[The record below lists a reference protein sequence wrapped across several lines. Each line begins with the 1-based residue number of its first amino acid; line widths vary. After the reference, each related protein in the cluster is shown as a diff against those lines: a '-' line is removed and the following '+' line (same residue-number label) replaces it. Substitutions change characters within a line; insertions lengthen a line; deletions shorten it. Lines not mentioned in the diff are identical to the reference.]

1 MLINVAG
8 EGGDCDLEVGLD
20 DPGRY
25 IAAPAGLNKTKKRM
39 IKYTGQDHQSQI
51 SCLPLRIII
60 KFF

>member
-25 IAAPAGLNKTKKRM
+25 IAAPAGLNKQKRM